1 MRAEENI
8 QDLSLNGS
16 NRPLG
21 FNDGLEDDL
30 PEPSSKQQGLN
41 LGFIVRLA
49 RRNALLISAIA
60 LATTGAA
67 AFSAFGPPTYQG
79 QFSILVEPITSH
91 ARSTDPS
98 AISRDRGS
106 ENDTIDYPTLLRVL
120 QSPELLSKIA
130 GEIQSRYPNVTAG
143 SLRQDIARKNLVVQ
157 RPGTN
162 IMDTAKILEV
172 TYEGVDPD
180 RTQYILQK
188 LSDGFLKFSLEYRRT
203 RIGGGIQFIEDQL
216 PSLQQRVNSLEA
228 EIQALKQRYRI
239 TDPLAEGTSLSRQLQ
254 ETQAARSTAQREL
267 AEQQTLYGTLQ
278 RQLGLTPTEALAAAS
293 LSENP
298 RYQALLTQLKTV
310 ETQIAVKAARFN
322 EESPVIESLRDQQQ
336 NLIQLLNQ
344 ESQIN
349 LGETSATPVGPRVLA
364 FQNPTRIELIRQYVA
379 AGNVVRQLQVRNQA
393 VAQSEAFLDQRLQ
406 QFPAISRQYNDLQQQ
421 LDMSTR
427 TLNQFLTQRETL
439 RIEAAQKE
447 VPWTVISPATLA
459 RDATGQPLAQ
469 PVKSVRNLAMGAI
482 AGLILGFAAA
492 MLREKRRDIFYDV
505 ADIRGSLKP
514 QFLGS
519 IPFREGS
526 NQIMNPLAGNSDSF
540 SKAFSSLYTN
550 IRFLK
555 SDPSVR
561 SLVVGSAGSGDGKTT
576 IALNLALAAA
586 SMGGRVLL
594 VDGNLRAPHIHSL
607 LGLSNSMGLSEMLT
621 DRVQVSEAIQPSS
634 LDKNLS
640 VLTAGQP
647 SVDSIRA
654 LGTAAMQQLDQQ
666 LRSSFD
672 LIIYDTP
679 DLSEFSDAKFLA
691 AQSDGI
697 LMAVGIGRTKRSMV
711 AQVMAELSRFHL
723 PVLGIIS
730 NQSARS
736 VNASYAQA
744 QKQQHTQE
752 QATILENL
760 GILKPGLPTSTKQ

>member
-1 MRAEENI
+1 MSAEESI

-16 NRPLG
+16 SRPLG
-21 FNDGLEDDL
+21 LNDELEGDL
-30 PEPSSKQQGLN
+30 VESPSRQQGLN

-49 RRNALLISAIA
+49 RRNALLISAIT

-79 QFSILVEPITSH
+79 QFSILVEPITSQ

-98 AISRDRGS
+98 AISRDRGA
-106 ENDTIDYPTLLRVL
+106 ENDTVDYPTLLQVL

-130 GEIQSRYPNVTAG
+130 GEIQSRYPDVTAG
-143 SLRQDIARKNLVVQ
+143 TLLQDIARKNLVVR

-162 IMDTAKILEV
+162 MMDTAKIV
-172 TYEGVDPD
+172 AVSYEGIDPE
-180 RTQYILQK
+180 RVQYILQK

-216 PSLQQRVNSLEA
+216 PGLQQRVNNLEA

-239 TDPLAEGTSLSRQLQ
+239 TDPVAEGAALSRQLQ
-254 ETQAARSTAQREL
+254 ETQAARANAQREL
-267 AEQQTLYGTLQ
+267 AEQQTLYANLQ

-322 EESPVIESLRDQQQ
+322 EESPVIESLRDQQR
-336 NLIQLLNQ
+336 NLIALLNE

-349 LGETSATPVGPRVLA
+349 LGETSTVPVGPRVLA

-379 AGNVVRQLQVRNQA
+379 AGNLVRQLQVRNQA
-393 VAQSEAFLDQRLQ
+393 VSQSEAFLDQRLQ

-447 VPWTVISPATLA
+447 VPWTVISPATIA
-459 RDATGQPLAQ
+459 RDATGKPLAQ

-492 MLREKRRDIFYDV
+492 LLREKRQDIFYGV
-505 ADIRGSLKP
+505 EDIRGALKP
-514 QFLGS
+514 QLLGS
-519 IPFREGS
+519 IPYREGT
-526 NQIMNPLAGNSDSF
+526 NQIINPLAGNSDTF
-540 SKAFSSLYTN
+540 SKAFNALYTN

-555 SDPSVR
+555 SDPVR
-561 SLVVGSAGSGDGKTT
+561 SLVVGSPGTGDGKTT

-586 SMGGRVLL
+586 SMGRRVLL
-594 VDGNLRAPHIHSL
+594 VDGNLRSPHIHSL
-607 LGLSNSMGLSEMLT
+607 LGLSNSMGLSELLT
-621 DRVQVSEAIQPSS
+621 ERVQVSEAVQRSS

-640 VLTAGQP
+640 ILTAGQP
-647 SVDSIRA
+647 SIDSIRA
-654 LGTAAMQQLDQQ
+654 LGTAEMQRLDQR
-666 LRSSFD
+666 LRSEFD
-672 LIIYDTP
+672 LIVYDTP

-691 AQSDGI
+691 AQSDGL
-697 LMAVGIGRTKRSMV
+697 LMAVGIGRTKRSQT
-711 AQVMAELSRFHL
+711 AQVVAELNRFHL
-723 PVLGIIS
+723 PVLGIVS
-730 NQSARS
+730 NQSAKS
-736 VNASYAQA
+736 ATASYAQA
-744 QKQQHTQE
+744 QRAQHTQE
-752 QATILENL
+752 QTAILENL